1 MNQQEPGM
9 GWYDA
14 GILLAV
20 GLAALAAGI
29 WASKRI
35 SDALDWLSGD
45 LRDAARLSDGDLKAI
60 RRELLS
66 R

>member
-1 MNQQEPGM
+1 M

-20 GLAALAAGI
+20 GLAALAAGV

-35 SDALDWLSGD
+35 SDALDWLSDD
-45 LRDAARLSDGDLKAI
+45 LRDTARLSDSDADAM